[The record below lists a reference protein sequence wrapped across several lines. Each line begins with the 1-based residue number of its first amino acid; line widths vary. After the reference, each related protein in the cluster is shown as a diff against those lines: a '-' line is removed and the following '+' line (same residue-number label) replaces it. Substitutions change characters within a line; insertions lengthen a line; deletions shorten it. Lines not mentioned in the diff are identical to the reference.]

1 MIIDFNR
8 KQSLGGTLAKA
19 FYFLFSKSKWQ
30 TSSLIVLMLIIGI
43 IPSVDSIFLQNIT
56 DQIESYS
63 DQELSKIDLVTTLFK
78 WVVVYALWWELINV
92 SWRIYDYAY
101 LKVLPKIQA
110 QVIDELYD
118 YIQYYEHAFFQNT
131 LAGDLSN
138 RITEAS
144 RSLELVFAYSN
155 EKIFRKLAVL
165 FFALLTLYTVHA
177 KIALIFLIWMIVFV
191 GSSLFFAQTIN
202 NYSTEFGRDKNR
214 VAGKIV
220 DSIAN
225 ISAIRMFASYKS
237 ESRYLGKYLAKS
249 VDSNQRLQW
258 FMFKLR
264 YVLGSSCSL
273 MIAAMIYYII
283 TLRGNLEISVGQCI
297 LIITLC
303 MSVVD
308 DVLDLTQEFGDLFE
322 QIGCF
327 NQSMTL
333 IREYVIKDHPN
344 AKDLEVKSPSI
355 EFKKVTFDYKN
366 NENTFKNQSALI
378 KPYEKVGLIGFSGS
392 GKSTFANM
400 ISRLYD
406 IESGAILIDGQD
418 ISKVT
423 QNSLRQ
429 NISVIPQEP
438 ILFHRSILENIR
450 YGDMSASDEEVYA
463 AAKAAHI
470 HDFILTLSDGYNT
483 ICGERGN
490 NFSGGQRQRIIIA
503 RAFLKNAPILILDE
517 ATSALDG
524 HTEKLIQKSLD
535 KLMQNRTVL
544 IIAHRL
550 STLLHVDRVLVFNKG
565 HIVEDGPHS
574 KLQKDGELYKMLWN
588 HC

>member
-1 MIIDFNR
+1 MIANLETR
-8 KQSLGGTLAKA
+8 QSLRATLGKCV
-19 FYFLFSKSKWQ
+19 YFLFHKQKWQ
-30 TSSLIVLMLIIGI
+30 TSFLIILMLIIGI

-56 DQIESYS
+56 DQIEFYS
-63 DQELSKIDLVTTLFK
+63 DQELSKIDLIAILFK
-78 WVVVYALWWELINV
+78 WVVIYALWWELINV
-92 SWRIYDYAY
+92 LWRIYDYAY
-101 LKVLPKIQA
+101 LKIIPKIQA
-110 QVIDELYD
+110 QVTDELYD
-118 YIQYYEHAFFQNT
+118 QVQYYEHAFFQNS
-131 LAGDLSN
+131 LAGDIAN

-144 RSLELVFAYSN
+144 RSIEMVYAFFS
-155 EKIFRKLAVL
+155 EKIFHKIAILL
-165 FFALLTLYTVHA
+165 FALITLYTVHIEVA
-177 KIALIFLIWMIVFV
+177 VIFLVWMILFV
-191 GSSLFFAQTIN
+191 GVSLFFAQTIN
-202 NYSTEFGRDKNR
+202 NYSTEYSRNKTK
-214 VAGKIV
+214 VSGKIV

-225 ISAIRMFASYKS
+225 ISAVRMFSSYKY
-237 ESRYLGKYLAKS
+237 ENKYLGKYLANT
-249 VDSNQRLQW
+249 VESNQKMQW

-264 YVLGSSCSL
+264 YVLGTSCTL
-273 MIAAMIYYII
+273 MIAVMIYYII

-303 MSVVD
+303 VSVIDEVW
-308 DVLDLTQEFGDLFE
+308 DLTQEFGDLFE
-322 QIGCF
+322 QIGAF
-327 NQSMTL
+327 NQSMSL
-333 IREYVIKDHPN
+333 IRESEIKDYPA
-344 AKDLEVKSPSI
+344 AKDLEVTNPSI

-366 NENTFKNQSALI
+366 NQNVFKNQSVVI
-378 KPYEKVGLIGFSGS
+378 KPYEKIGLIGFSGS
-392 GKSTFANM
+392 GKTTFVGM

-406 IESGAILIDGQD
+406 VAEGAILIDGQD

-438 ILFHRSILENIR
+438 ILFHRSIMENIR
-450 YGDMSASDEEVYA
+450 YGNMNATDEEIYA
-463 AAKAAHI
+463 AAKSAHI
-470 HDFILTLSDGYNT
+470 HDFIMTLSEGYNT

-517 ATSALDG
+517 ATSALDS

-535 KLMQNRTVL
+535 KLMKNRTVL

-550 STLLHVDRVLVFNKG
+550 STLQHVDRVLVFNKG

-588 HC
+588 HF

>member
-1 MIIDFNR
+1 MIIDFHK
-8 KQSLGGTLAKA
+8 KQSLGSTLAKA
-19 FYFLFSKSKWQ
+19 FYFLFSKQKWQ
-30 TSSLIVLMLIIGI
+30 TSSLLVLMLIIGI

-63 DQELSKIDLVTTLFK
+63 DQELSKIDLIATLFK
-78 WVVVYALWWELINV
+78 WVVIYALWWEFINI

-131 LAGDLSN
+131 LAGDISN

-165 FFALLTLYTVHA
+165 FFALVTLYTVHA
-177 KIALIFLIWMIVFV
+177 KIALIFLIWMVLFV
-191 GSSLFFAQTIN
+191 GVSLFFAQTIN

-264 YVLGSSCSL
+264 YALGSSCSM

-283 TLRGNLEISVGQCI
+283 TLRGNLEISIGQCI

-303 MSVVD
+303 VSVID
-308 DVLDLTQEFGDLFE
+308 DVWDLTQEFGDLFE

-333 IREYVIKDHPN
+333 LREYVIKDHPQ
-344 AKDLEVKSPSI
+344 ATKLKVKTPAI

-366 NENTFKNQSALI
+366 NENIFKNQSVKI
-378 KPYEKVGLIGFSGS
+378 DPYEKVGLIGFSGS
-392 GKSTFANM
+392 GKSTFVNM

-406 IESGAILIDGQD
+406 IENGAILIDGQD

-429 NISVIPQEP
+429 SISVIPQEP

-450 YGDMSASDEEVYA
+450 YGDMNASDEDVYK

-470 HDFILTLSDGYNT
+470 HDFIMTLPEGYNT

-535 KLMQNRTVL
+535 NLMKNRTVL

>member
-1 MIIDFNR
+1 MIIDFQK
-8 KQSLGGTLAKA
+8 KQSLGNTFAKA
-19 FYFLFSKSKWQ
+19 FYFIFHKQKWQ
-30 TSSLIVLMLIIGI
+30 AISLIILMLIIGI

-63 DQELSKIDLVTTLFK
+63 DHELSKIDLISMLFK
-78 WVVVYALWWELINV
+78 WVVIYALWWEFINV

-131 LAGDLSN
+131 LAGDISN

-165 FFALLTLYTVHA
+165 FFALVTLYTVHA
-177 KIALIFLIWMIVFV
+177 KIALIFFIWMIMFV
-191 GSSLFFAQTIN
+191 GVSLFFAQTIN

-220 DSIAN
+220 DAIAN
-225 ISAIRMFASYKS
+225 ISAVRMFASYKS

-264 YVLGSSCSL
+264 YALGSSCSL

-283 TLRGNLEISVGQCI
+283 TLRGNLEISIGQCI

-303 MSVVD
+303 VSVID
-308 DVLDLTQEFGDLFE
+308 DVWDLTQEFGDLFE

-333 IREYVIKDHPN
+333 LREYVIKDHPN
-344 AKDLEVKSPSI
+344 ATKLEVKTPSI

-366 NENTFKNQSALI
+366 NENTFKNQSVLI
-378 KPYEKVGLIGFSGS
+378 KPYEKIGLIGFSGS
-392 GKSTFANM
+392 GKSTFVNM

-406 IESGAILIDGQD
+406 IKSGAILIDGQD
-418 ISKVT
+418 VSQVT
-423 QNSLRQ
+423 QNSLRH

-450 YGDMSASDEEVYA
+450 YGDMSASDEEVYK

-470 HDFILTLSDGYNT
+470 HNFIMTLSDGYNT

-517 ATSALDG
+517 ATSALDS

-535 KLMQNRTVL
+535 NLMKNRTVL

>member
-1 MIIDFNR
+1 
-8 KQSLGGTLAKA
+8 
-19 FYFLFSKSKWQ
+19 
-30 TSSLIVLMLIIGI
+30 MLVIGV
-43 IPSVDSIFLQNIT
+43 IPSVDSLFLQNIT
-56 DQIESYS
+56 DQIEVYG
-63 DQELSKIDLVTTLFK
+63 DQELSKIDLISILFK
-78 WVVVYALWWELINV
+78 WVVIYALWWEFINV
-92 SWRIYDYAY
+92 SWRLYDYAY
-101 LKVLPKIQA
+101 LKILPRIKA
-110 QVIDELYD
+110 QIIDELYD

-131 LAGDLSN
+131 LAGDIAN

-144 RSLELVFAYSN
+144 RSLEMVFAFAN
-155 EKIFRKLAVL
+155 EKILRKLAIL
-165 FFALLTLYTVHA
+165 FFALLTLYTVHVNVA
-177 KIALIFLIWMIVFV
+177 VIFLVWMIVFV
-191 GSSLFFAQTIN
+191 GVSLFFARTIN
-202 NYSTEFGRDKNR
+202 NYSTAYGRDKTR
-214 VAGKIV
+214 VSGKIV

-225 ISAIRMFASYKS
+225 ISAIRMFSSYKY
-237 ESRYLGKYLAKS
+237 ESRYLSESLAKAVVS
-249 VDSNQRLQW
+249 DQKMQW

-264 YVLGSSCSL
+264 YALGSSCSL

-283 TLRGNLEISVGQCI
+283 TLRGNLEISIGQCI

-303 MSVVD
+303 VSVIEEIW
-308 DVLDLTQEFGDLFE
+308 DLTQEFGDLFE
-322 QIGCF
+322 QIGSF
-327 NQSMTL
+327 NQSMSL
-333 IREYVIKDHPN
+333 LGEYKVKDHSN
-344 AKDLEVKSPSI
+344 AQEIKVNNPSI
-355 EFKKVTFDYKN
+355 EFKNVTFDYRGN
-366 NENTFKNQSALI
+366 DNSFKNQSVLI

-392 GKSTFANM
+392 GKTTFVGM

-406 IESGAILIDGQD
+406 VEKGSILIDGQD
-418 ISKVT
+418 VSSVQ

-450 YGDMSASDEEVYA
+450 YGDLNASDEEVYA
-463 AAKAAHI
+463 AAKSAHI
-470 HDFILTLSDGYNT
+470 HDFIMTLPDGYNT

-517 ATSALDG
+517 ATSSLDS
-524 HTEKLIQKSLD
+524 HTEKLIQKSLHN
-535 KLMQNRTVL
+535 LMKNRTVL